1 MIKKNITWIDYD
13 ENKRTEDFYFNLNEA
28 ELILMEVGEKG
39 GFERM
44 LKRIIAE
51 DDRQKII
58 DIFKELVLKAYGQK
72 TTDGRRFVKSK
83 ELSKEFEETEAYVQI
98 FMELATDA
106 KAASDFV
113 NGIVPKNKEKPG
125 EVLPL
130 IKRES

>member
-1 MIKKNITWIDYD
+1 MIKKTITWVDYD
-13 ENKRTEDFYFNLNEA
+13 GNKRTEDFYFNLNQA
-28 ELILMEVGEKG
+28 EMVLMEVGEKG
-39 GFERM
+39 GFEKM

-51 DDRQKII
+51 EDAKKII

-72 TTDGRRFVKSK
+72 TPDGRRFVKSK

-106 KAASDFV
+106 NAASDFV
-113 NGIVPKNKEKPG
+113 NGIVPQIEAKSG
-125 EVLPL
+125 DVLPL